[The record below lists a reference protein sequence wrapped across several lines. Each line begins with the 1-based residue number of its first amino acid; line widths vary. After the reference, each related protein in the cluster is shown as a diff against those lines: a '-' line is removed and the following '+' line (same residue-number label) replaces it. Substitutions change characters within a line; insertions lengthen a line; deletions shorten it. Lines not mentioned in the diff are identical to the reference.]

1 MSYEAIILEK
11 EGNIAT
17 VKFNNPA
24 KKNMLT
30 EQMKNELKDVIYKFK
45 DDDTVRVVVLTGSED
60 SFCAGGDLSTM
71 GDKMDL
77 IQGRNRM
84 INLQEWFVQLVKLEK
99 PVIASINGHAVGAGF
114 SLALASDV
122 ILASERAIFGAP
134 FNRVGVIPDYGCLY
148 FLPRYVGLL
157 KAKELVYTGKFVKA
171 EEAKEL
177 GFVNEV
183 VPHEQL
189 AEVTKKWAQRLARGP
204 AVAIGLAKNMLN
216 ITYESSL
223 KTILDYEIL
232 SQTIALQTNDHREG
246 VSAFFDKREP
256 NFQGR

>member
-84 INLQEWFVQLVKLEK
+84 INH
-99 PVIASINGHAVGAGF
+99 S
-114 SLALASDV
+114 
-122 ILASERAIFGAP
+122 
-134 FNRVGVIPDYGCLY
+134 
-148 FLPRYVGLL
+148 
-157 KAKELVYTGKFVKA
+157 
-171 EEAKEL
+171 
-177 GFVNEV
+177 
-183 VPHEQL
+183 
-189 AEVTKKWAQRLARGP
+189 
-204 AVAIGLAKNMLN
+204 
-216 ITYESSL
+216 
-223 KTILDYEIL
+223 
-232 SQTIALQTNDHREG
+232 
-246 VSAFFDKREP
+246 
-256 NFQGR
+256 

>member
-1 MSYEAIILEK
+1 LNYEAIILEQ
-11 EGNIAT
+11 EGNVAT
-17 VKFNNPA
+17 VKFNNPS

-30 EQMKNELKDVIYKFK
+30 EQMKDELKDAINRFK
-45 DDDTVRVVVLTGSED
+45 DDDTVKVVVLTGSGD

-114 SLALASDV
+114 SLALASDI
-122 ILASERAIFGAP
+122 ILASEKALFGAP
-134 FNRVGVIPDYGCLY
+134 FNKVGVIPDYGCLY

-157 KAKELVYTGKFVKA
+157 KAKEIVFTGKLLKA
-171 EEAKEL
+171 PEAKEL

-183 VPHEQL
+183 IPHEQL
-189 AEVTKKWAQRLARGP
+189 TEVTKKWAQRLSKGP

-232 SQTIALQTNDHREG
+232 SQTIALQTKDHREG
-246 VSAFFDKREP
+246 VSAFFEKREP
-256 NFQGR
+256 KFQGR